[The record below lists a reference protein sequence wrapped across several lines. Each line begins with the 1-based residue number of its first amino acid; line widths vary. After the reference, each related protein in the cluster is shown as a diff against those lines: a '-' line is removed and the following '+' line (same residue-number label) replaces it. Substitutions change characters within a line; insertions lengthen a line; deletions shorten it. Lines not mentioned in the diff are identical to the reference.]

1 MVLKDCFYVGTPLCS
16 LPEFSIFGARAIL
29 GMDDCRVSS
38 EGMLTLVSLIGR
50 EFGIMVNTSIPGCW
64 ANPPLCL
71 VDVTALSRAVCS
83 QLLYK
88 SSDLVLGGGVK

>member
-64 ANPPLCL
+64 ANPLF
-71 VDVTALSRAVCS
+71 ALWMS
-83 QLLYK
+83 QPCHGQCAP
-88 SSDLVLGGGVK
+88 SCCISPQIWF